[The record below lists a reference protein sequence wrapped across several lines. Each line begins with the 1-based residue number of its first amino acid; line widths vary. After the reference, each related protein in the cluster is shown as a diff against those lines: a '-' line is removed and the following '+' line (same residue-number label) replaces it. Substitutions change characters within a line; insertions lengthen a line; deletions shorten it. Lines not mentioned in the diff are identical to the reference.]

1 MRNPVAAQSPQAR
14 SGSALPPLSP
24 ARSLPPLG
32 GSARTRHSMQRATA
46 GQDKGVLAGSYRERR
61 YCSIA
66 KRLSPAAR
74 SLASFPPRSSA
85 ARSRL
90 LRRRPQLP
98 PLRTPGADPRRGG
111 QEARHHSGTAPPPF
125 ARPGPLRRRLT
136 HGAGRPGRPP
146 PQPERPAAPARPALR
161 CARRPAGEEPC
172 LQLAHRAEVLGPP
185 LPGREGPAPP
195 PAAAL
200 AEAMR

>member
-1 MRNPVAAQSPQAR
+1 MRNPVAADSPQAR
-14 SGSALPPLSP
+14 SGSALPSLSP
-24 ARSLPPLG
+24 TRSLPPLG

-61 YCSIA
+61 YCGIA

-74 SLASFPPRSSA
+74 SLAAFLPPRSRA

-90 LRRRPQLP
+90 LRRRPQPP

-125 ARPGPLRRRLT
+125 TGPGPLRHRPA
-136 HGAGRPGRPP
+136 HGAGSPGRPP
-146 PQPERPAAPARPALR
+146 SQPERPPAPARPALR
-161 CARRPAGEEPC
+161 CARRPAGEEPR
-172 LQLAHRAEVLGPP
+172 LSWLTGPRAEGPP
-185 LPGREGPAPP
+185 LTWA
-195 PAAAL
+195 
-200 AEAMR
+200 